1 MSLAEAPLASGS
13 ASRPA
18 PPAAQPTLPLA
29 ALPVPTAVGS
39 TSSSTKGSRPIRSP
53 ADYASDQDDDGDDDA
68 AHLVHERDPIPPF
81 RKGHRPRASVAGLL
95 DDAPTSFTAERHR
108 RVSAYDGA
116 DAGVVEQVRAEWTRR
131 TGAVRGVVRRN
142 EGLLLIATA
151 QLGFSLIN
159 MCVKLLERDVSVP
172 VWELILIRMAMT
184 WVGCY
189 AYLRSTGDPNP
200 FLGPPGV
207 RLLLAL
213 RGFVGFFGLY
223 TNYAALQYLAMSDA
237 STLFF
242 LSPILVGI
250 LGWVLLREPYSRL
263 EALVGL
269 ASLSGTVFIAKPT
282 FLFPSRTLT
291 EDIPGHKV
299 TAEQRSFAICL
310 VLAGCFTSSL
320 VAIIIRFIGT
330 RASPLHSISYFC
342 IYSVLVS
349 TLYPFVFDAPPV
361 FSLTPRFF
369 GLLLPIGV
377 LGFAAQ
383 ALTTRG
389 LVLEKAGRGALASY
403 SGLLFTLAI
412 ERIAFHKTP
421 DAWSLLGAL
430 IIVLGAV
437 RVALERK
444 GGSAA
449 AGGAG
454 GGGAAGPPGG
464 SVDPAV
470 EGTELARAQ
479 VVRFGGAA
487 RDGYER
493 LSAVELGQQRGRS
506 RSKGGDELGL
516 EEEGWE
522 RARERKGSGGAGGMR

>member
-1 MSLAEAPLASGS
+1 MGIAEGPLASGS
-13 ASRPA
+13 ALRPA
-18 PPAAQPTLPLA
+18 SQAAQPSPPLA
-29 ALPVPTAVGS
+29 ARPLVPTAAAAV
-39 TSSSTKGSRPIRSP
+39 GSRPIRSL
-53 ADYASDQDDDGDDDA
+53 ADYQSDHDDDDSNDD
-68 AHLVHERDPIPPF
+68 AHLVQQRDPIPPF
-81 RKGHRPRASVAGLL
+81 RKGHRPRASVAALL
-95 DDAPTSFTAERHR
+95 DDAPTSFAAERHR

-116 DAGVVEQVRAEWTRR
+116 DGGVIEQVRAEWTRR
-131 TGAVRGVVRRN
+131 AGAVRGVVRRN

-159 MCVKLLERDVSVP
+159 MCVKLLERDVQVP

-189 AYLRSTGDPNP
+189 SYLRSTGDPNP

-349 TLYPFVFDAPPV
+349 ALYPFIFDAPPV

-412 ERIAFHKTP
+412 ERIAFDKTP

-430 IIVLGAV
+430 IIVLGAA
-437 RVALERK
+437 RVALERR
-444 GGSAA
+444 GGP
-449 AGGAG
+449 AG
-454 GGGAAGPPGG
+454 GGGASAAAGG

-479 VVRFGGAA
+479 VGPA
-487 RDGYER
+487 RHGYER
-493 LSAVELGQQRGRS
+493 LSAVELGLQRGRS
-506 RSKGGDELGL
+506 KSKGGDELAL

-522 RARERKGSGGAGGMR
+522 RARERKGSGAASGTR

>member
-1 MSLAEAPLASGS
+1 
-13 ASRPA
+13 
-18 PPAAQPTLPLA
+18 
-29 ALPVPTAVGS
+29 
-39 TSSSTKGSRPIRSP
+39 
-53 ADYASDQDDDGDDDA
+53 
-68 AHLVHERDPIPPF
+68 
-81 RKGHRPRASVAGLL
+81 
-95 DDAPTSFTAERHR
+95 
-108 RVSAYDGA
+108 
-116 DAGVVEQVRAEWTRR
+116 
-131 TGAVRGVVRRN
+131 
-142 EGLLLIATA
+142 
-151 QLGFSLIN
+151 
-159 MCVKLLERDVSVP
+159 
-172 VWELILIRMAMT
+172 
-184 WVGCY
+184 
-189 AYLRSTGDPNP
+189 TGDPNP

-349 TLYPFVFDAPPV
+349 ALYPFVFDAPPV
-361 FSLTPRFF
+361 FSLSPRFF

-412 ERIAFHKTP
+412 ERIAFNKTP

-430 IIVLGAV
+430 IIVLGAA

-449 AGGAG
+449 ASSAGAG
-454 GGGAAGPPGG
+454 VGAGVDAAAAGG
-464 SVDPAV
+464 

-479 VVRFGGAA
+479 VSSA

-493 LSAVELGQQRGRS
+493 LAAVELGLQRGRS
-506 RSKGGDELGL
+506 RSKAGGDELGL
-516 EEEGWE
+516 EEDGWE
-522 RARERKGSGGAGGMR
+522 RARDRKGSGGAGAAR